1 MSNDGAADR
10 NDSDKLRGV
19 LRFIWASSAKFTRTQ
34 LLFAIILIMVASV
47 LGALA
52 PVVLKLIVDHLTTS
66 AGIQSVIPL
75 VLIGL
80 YVGGQWL
87 ARITT
92 ELGKFVY
99 ARAERQVLRS
109 ISLQAVAHV
118 IRLPLAFHV
127 KKSTGAVTQVLQDGM
142 QGTQMILQS
151 MLFSLLPVLLEVAM
165 AIVIFSHLKQHFFL
179 MLLAIAFFTY
189 VGVFA
194 YSAWKVAG
202 AAKVASAAQVGA
214 TSAITDVLVSYETV
228 KLFSIES
235 VVQAKIGK
243 RLGDV
248 ESAWIRFARSI
259 ALNGLAVA
267 VVFAV
272 FLGLTVFFAVRDV
285 QASRMTVGTF
295 VLVITYMLQIV
306 RPVEILG
313 FAVQGFSQGLVYL
326 QRLRELM
333 AVPRE
338 DVRDA
343 ATMTGVVGRLEV
355 RGVSF
360 AYEPERPVLD
370 KVSFTVESGATIAIV
385 GGSGSGKSS
394 IVRLLTRLVEPDSGQ
409 ILMDGVPLSELPIQM
424 VRRAVAV
431 VPQDAVLFDESIAYN
446 IAFGREDV
454 SQRDIEEAARVA
466 HLHAFISG
474 LPEKYDTK
482 IGERGVRLSGGERQ
496 RLSIARAALRR
507 PLVYVFDEATSS
519 LDSATEQ
526 QILDNVREISLK
538 STTVVIAH
546 RLSTIVHADQ
556 ILVLENGQVC
566 EIGSH
571 RSLLARGG
579 RYASLWAA
587 QERGYAVA

>member
-1 MSNDGAADR
+1 
-10 NDSDKLRGV
+10 
-19 LRFIWASSAKFTRTQ
+19 
-34 LLFAIILIMVASV
+34 
-47 LGALA
+47 
-52 PVVLKLIVDHLTTS
+52 
-66 AGIQSVIPL
+66 
-75 VLIGL
+75 
-80 YVGGQWL
+80 
-87 ARITT
+87 
-92 ELGKFVY
+92 
-99 ARAERQVLRS
+99 
-109 ISLQAVAHV
+109 
-118 IRLPLAFHV
+118 
-127 KKSTGAVTQVLQDGM
+127 
-142 QGTQMILQS
+142 
-151 MLFSLLPVLLEVAM
+151 
-165 AIVIFSHLKQHFFL
+165 
-179 MLLAIAFFTY
+179 
-189 VGVFA
+189 
-194 YSAWKVAG
+194 
-202 AAKVASAAQVGA
+202 
-214 TSAITDVLVSYETV
+214 
-228 KLFSIES
+228 
-235 VVQAKIGK
+235 
-243 RLGDV
+243 
-248 ESAWIRFARSI
+248 
-259 ALNGLAVA
+259 
-267 VVFAV
+267 
-272 FLGLTVFFAVRDV
+272 
-285 QASRMTVGTF
+285 
-295 VLVITYMLQIV
+295 
-306 RPVEILG
+306 
-313 FAVQGFSQGLVYL
+313 
-326 QRLRELM
+326 
-333 AVPRE
+333 
-338 DVRDA
+338 
-343 ATMTGVVGRLEV
+343 
-355 RGVSF
+355 
-360 AYEPERPVLD
+360 VLD

-424 VRRAVAV
+424 VRRAIAV